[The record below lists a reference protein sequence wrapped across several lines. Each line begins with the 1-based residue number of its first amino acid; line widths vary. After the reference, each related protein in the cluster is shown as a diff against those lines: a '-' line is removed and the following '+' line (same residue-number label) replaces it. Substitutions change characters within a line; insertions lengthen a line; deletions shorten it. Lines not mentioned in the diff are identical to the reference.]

1 MLENRFS
8 EKESIELISQ
18 MIKQTKQNMELG
30 SGNIFLYYGYSAVV
44 ISIVVFSLL
53 QLTQNPVWSAW
64 WFLMFLP
71 GILIKLKNAKQK
83 PQVVTYMDKA
93 INNTW
98 SIVGSLFALT
108 IVAMLIIGYTVGS
121 FNFVNFA
128 LMLPLCLL
136 YAGIGT
142 SITGVIT
149 NINILI
155 YAPII
160 AFIIA
165 IYMLMALMNG
175 EAVTAMWHL
184 YFGVSFLVMM
194 VIPGHV
200 LNKKSARICSKN

>member
-1 MLENRFS
+1 MLESKFS

-18 MIKQTKQNMELG
+18 MIKQTRQNMELG

-44 ISIVVFSLL
+44 VSVAVFSLF
-53 QLTQNPVWSAW
+53 QLTQNAAWSAL

-108 IVAMLIIGYTVGS
+108 AVAILLIGYTVG
-121 FNFVNFA
+121 FKFVDFA

-142 SITGVIT
+142 SLTGVIT
-149 NINILI
+149 NIPILI
-155 YAPII
+155 YTPIV
-160 AFIIA
+160 AFIVA
-165 IYMLMALMNG
+165 IYMLMALTMG
-175 EAVTAMWHL
+175 ETATASWHL
-184 YFGVSFLVMM
+184 YFGISFLVMM

-200 LNKKSARICSKN
+200 LNKKIVGICSKN